1 MIEEVKVPEEAKA
14 NQGLSKF
21 FVKRPKQS
29 PLVRSVE
36 GSKQN
41 KLLQYDTLAAMK
53 QSQFKTMEWTDAA
66 SLRLAMN
73 HRIYQ
78 EDRVEIRRRQEL
90 TRSLQKNNT
99 SSKR

>member
-1 MIEEVKVPEEAKA
+1 MIEEVKAPEEAKA

-21 FVKRPKQS
+21 FFKRPT

-78 EDRVEIRRRQEL
+78 EDRAEIRRRQEL